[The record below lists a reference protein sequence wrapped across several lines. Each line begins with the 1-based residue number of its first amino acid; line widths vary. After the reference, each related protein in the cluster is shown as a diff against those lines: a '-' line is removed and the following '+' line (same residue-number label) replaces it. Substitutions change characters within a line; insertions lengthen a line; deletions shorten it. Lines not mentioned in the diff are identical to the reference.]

1 MSRSRRRCASFQWAI
16 CFWLIYR
23 ADEGFVSK
31 GDGEYSKEKAAG
43 RDGEVHYEGDHER
56 PERGLGFSLLL
67 RQVVNAEGLF
77 IYFGNYQDPDK
88 TSHSFRF
95 DLIEDL
101 RAYRHALEDWALV
114 VFGVVSRPARS
125 PEGRKELL
133 DGMYELTHK
142 AACSLS

>member
-1 MSRSRRRCASFQWAI
+1 MESIQKKRQQAEMGRSI
-16 CFWLIYR
+16 T
-23 ADEGFVSK
+23 K
-31 GDGEYSKEKAAG
+31 GIMN
-43 RDGEVHYEGDHER
+43 V
-56 PERGLGFSLLL
+56 L
-67 RQVVNAEGLF
+67 N
-77 IYFGNYQDPDK
+77 DPDK